1 MKIILI
7 SIIVSISFS
16 LSKEYKL
23 LYYPT
28 KEYIS
33 FEEMID
39 MFIKADVIYLGEIH
53 SKKEIHEFQLEV
65 IKAIYEREPYIA
77 IAMEMFQAPFQEP
90 IDKYIE
96 CEIDEEKML
105 ELTEYK
111 KRWKFNVDLYNDI
124 WRFAK
129 KEGIRIIAMNI
140 PSELL
145 KEIREKGLENIDSE
159 YIPEKIY
166 KPQDTYKKLLFQVL
180 KSHKVK
186 DVKRF
191 FDIQMA
197 WDNGMALNLH
207 KALWSGEYEKIIAI
221 VGFGH
226 VYLGHGIPTALL
238 GISGPLIQYVVI
250 PGKEKYVIIPVKFP
264 VEEEEEEELL

>member
-1 MKIILI
+1 MKFL
-7 SIIVSISFS
+7 V
-16 LSKEYKL
+16 LSVLTVCLVAFTKDYKL

-39 MFIKADVIYLGEIH
+39 MFMKADVIYLGEIH

-77 IAMEMFQAPFQEP
+77 IAMEMFQAPFQEHL
-90 IDKYIE
+90 DKYIE

-111 KRWKFNVDLYNDI
+111 KRWKFNVELYQDI

-129 KEGIRIIAMNI
+129 EEGIRIIAMNV

-145 KEIREKGLENIDSE
+145 KEIREKGLENVKSE
-159 YIPEKIY
+159 YLPEKLY
-166 KPQDTYKKLLFQVL
+166 EPQDTYKKLLFQAL
-180 KSHKVK
+180 ESHKVK

-197 WDNGMALNLH
+197 WDNGMALALH
-207 KALWSGEYEKIIAI
+207 KTLWSGEYEKLIVI

-238 GISGPLIQYVVI
+238 GMSGPLIQYVVI
-250 PGKEKYVIIPVKFP
+250 PGKEKYVIMPVKIP
-264 VEEEEEEELL
+264 EEEEEEEELL